1 MSESTRHS
9 KREVSRAGEHLAGR
23 LEAVRRGERRSLIDA
38 DDASD
43 LRARD
48 VVEWWGA
55 QHVGP
60 MLDVHDVVSA
70 FAPNLGVGEDEAL
83 KAVSYRPKRF
93 ETTIEKL
100 TPEPGKLADMADI
113 GGVRAVVNGQDDVE
127 ELRLRL
133 TGALDVRR
141 TRDWVRRPRATG
153 YRAVHLHVRED
164 GRMVEVPLRTFGQD
178 AWANVV
184 EQESLLSGVNYK
196 AGQGESA
203 VLEFFIAVADT
214 LAMVELGEEHPGL
227 PERLHRA
234 YREAEPLLRSPT
246 LRDLDR

>member
-1 MSESTRHS
+1 VSESTRHS
-9 KREVSRAGEHLAGR
+9 KREVSRAGEHLATR
-23 LEAVRRGERRSLIDA
+23 LDAVRGGERRSLIDP

-60 MLDVHDVVSA
+60 MLAVHDVVSA
-70 FAPNLGVGEDEAL
+70 FAPDLRLGENEAL
-83 KAVSYRPKRF
+83 RAVSYRPKRF
-93 ETTIEKL
+93 ETMIEKL
-100 TPEPGKLADMADI
+100 TREPGKLADMVDI
-113 GGVRAVVNGQDDVE
+113 GGVRAVVNHQDEVD

-133 TGALDVRR
+133 TEALDVRR
-141 TRDWVRRPRATG
+141 SRDWVRRRRATG

-164 GRMVEVPLRTFGQD
+164 GRMIEVQLRTFGQD

-184 EQESLLSGVNYK
+184 EQESLVSGVNYK
-196 AGQGESA
+196 AGQGERA
-203 VLEFFIAVADT
+203 VLEFFGAVADT
-214 LAMVELGEEHPGL
+214 LAMFELGEEHAGL

-234 YREAEPLLRSPT
+234 YREAQSLLRSPT